1 MSEPFFDWLHA
12 PLRRPDAAA
21 AAEAAARQAQLTK
34 PAGSLG
40 RLEALAI
47 RLAGL
52 QGTPRPRLDRVHIAV
67 FAADH
72 GVVAEGVS
80 AYPQAVTAEML
91 RNFAH
96 GGAAI
101 AVLARLHAAT
111 LEVVDLG
118 TVVPPGPLP
127 GVLDR
132 RIAPG
137 TRNLAREPAMT
148 HEQLGRA
155 LAAGAES
162 VARAHAAGARL
173 YIGGEMG
180 IGNTTASAAL
190 AAALLDQPAATLVGP
205 GTGVD
210 AAGLQR
216 KRAAVESAL
225 ARARTTDPLA
235 ALREFG
241 GFELAALSGAY
252 LAAAQHGLPVLV
264 DGFIASVAALAGL
277 RLQPALADWL
287 LYAHCSA
294 EPGHRRVLAA
304 LGAEPLLDLGL
315 RLGEASGAAVAL
327 PLLRMACAL
336 HDEMATFAD
345 AGVSRA

>member
-1 MSEPFFDWLHA
+1 MSQAPDWLQA
-12 PLRRPDAAA
+12 PVCAPDAAA
-21 AAEAAARQAQLTK
+21 MAAAAEHQNRLTK

-52 QGTPRPRLDRVHIAV
+52 QRTPRPRLDRVCITV

-72 GVVAEGVS
+72 GVVADGVS
-80 AYPQAVTAEML
+80 AYPQVVTAEML

-101 AVLARLHAAT
+101 AVLARLHGAT

-132 RIAPG
+132 RIGAG
-137 TRNLAREPAMT
+137 TRNLAHEAAMT
-148 HEQLGRA
+148 TGQLALA
-155 LAAGAES
+155 LAAGAEAL
-162 VARAHAAGARL
+162 ARASSAGAQL
-173 YIGGEMG
+173 FIGGEMG
-180 IGNTTASAAL
+180 IGNTTASTAL
-190 AAALLDQPAATLVGP
+190 AAALLERPGADLVGP

-210 AAGLQR
+210 ADGLAR
-216 KRAAVESAL
+216 KRAAVEAAL
-225 ARARTTDPLA
+225 ARARSTDPLV

-241 GFELAALSGAY
+241 GFELAALAGSY
-252 LAAAQHGLPVLV
+252 VAAAQHGLPVLV
-264 DGFIASVAALAGL
+264 DGYIGSVAALAAV
-277 RLQPALADWL
+277 RLQPAVADWL
-287 LYAHCSA
+287 LYAHRSA
-294 EPGHRRVLAA
+294 EPGHRHVLAA

-327 PLLRMACAL
+327 PLLRMACGL
-336 HDEMATFAD
+336 HGEMATFAD
-345 AGVSRA
+345 AGVSRT

>member
-1 MSEPFFDWLHA
+1 MSKPFDWLRA

-21 AAEAAARQAQLTK
+21 AAAAAAHQAQLTK

-40 RLEALAI
+40 RLETLAI

-52 QGTPRPRLDRVHIAV
+52 QGTARPGVERVFIAV

-101 AVLARLHAAT
+101 AVLARLHGAT
-111 LEVVDLG
+111 LEVIDLG

-127 GVLDR
+127 GVHDR

-137 TRNLAREPAMT
+137 TRNLAREAAMT
-148 HEQLGRA
+148 TDQLGRA
-155 LAAGAES
+155 LATGAES
-162 VARAHAAGARL
+162 VARAHAAGAQL

-190 AAALLDQPAATLVGP
+190 AAALLDQPAAALVGP

-210 AAGLQR
+210 ADGLRR
-216 KRAAVESAL
+216 KLAAVEAAL
-225 ARARTTDPLA
+225 ARARTSDPLA
-235 ALREFG
+235 ALCEFG
-241 GFELAALSGAY
+241 GFELAALTGAY
-252 LAAAQHGLPVLV
+252 VAAAQHGLPVLV
-264 DGFIASVAALAGL
+264 DGFITSVAALAAL

-327 PLLRMACAL
+327 PLLQMACAL

-345 AGVSRA
+345 AGVSRS